1 MSAHKASSRAIANP
15 AAANL
20 TACRARTLCLLSCL
34 SLLALMSAAMS
45 TQADTNSIV
54 ALPVVHVVTK
64 AIRFQTRDALLV
76 RSITVGNLD
85 GGQLRVSCNR
95 CRRYPTKIH
104 ETQPNST
111 TKSYSGVSWIIVDGR
126 GIQVELTHS
135 GQVGRFLLL
144 GASGGNTLVFKT
156 SGCLSKQHRHVRCP
170 NSAIQPT
177 PGSPVPVGKPVSA
190 SSPTTTITTGPS
202 GYVASTTV
210 TFDYSSDEAG
220 VTFECQLDTTVW
232 TACAAGSV
240 TYSGLADGSHNF
252 SVRAINSSGLMDTAP
267 PKRSWM
273 QESAPPATTI
283 ESEPSSNTMS
293 TAAAFDFVASQISTF
308 QCQLDGGAWAAC
320 NGGSQSYEG
329 LGSGTHTFDVRATNQ
344 AGVTEATSVQFSWT
358 VHVPVTDYSCP
369 AGSGQNGHYVPS
381 GDYWGNP
388 FTASGGTITGG
399 YLLIGADEDG
409 NDHNALIGIYSN
421 GETGGPLAETVV
433 GVHGYGGAHFTFPQP
448 VNVTPGQQLWITVF
462 GDGGNFTAYDTNDG
476 DQCFVGDLEGY
487 S

>member
-1 MSAHKASSRAIANP
+1 MSTHEMPRGNIASSEAVSF
-15 AAANL
+15 
-20 TACRARTLCLLSCL
+20 TARRARSLCLLSCL
-34 SLLALMSAAMS
+34 SLLALMSTAVG
-45 TQADTNSIV
+45 TRADTENIV
-54 ALPVVHVVTK
+54 PLPAVHVVTK
-64 AIRFQTRDALLV
+64 AIRFQAKKALLV

-85 GGQLRVSCNR
+85 GGKLRVSCNS
-95 CRRYPTKIH
+95 CRRYSTRIH
-104 ETQPNST
+104 EARPNPT

-126 GIQVELTHS
+126 DIQVELTHP
-135 GQVGRFLLL
+135 GRVGRFLLL
-144 GASGGNTLVFKT
+144 GASDGHALVFRT
-156 SGCLSKQHRHVRCP
+156 SGCLSKQRRHVRCP
-170 NSAIQPT
+170 NSATQPAL
-177 PGSPVPVGKPVSA
+177 GSPVPVGKPLSIL
-190 SSPTTTITTGPS
+190 SPTTTITIGPS

-210 TFDYSSDEAG
+210 TFDYSSDETD
-220 VTFECQLDTTVW
+220 VTFECQLDSAMW
-232 TACAAGSV
+232 TPCAAGAV

-267 PKRSWM
+267 PKASWV
-273 QESAPPATTI
+273 QESTPPLSTITSAPSANTT
-283 ESEPSSNTMS
+283 S
-293 TAAAFDFVASQISTF
+293 TTAVFDFSASQASTF
-308 QCQLDGGAWAAC
+308 QCQLDGGVWAAC

-329 LGSGTHTFDVRATNQ
+329 LGGGTHTFGVRATNQ
-344 AGVTEATSVQFSWT
+344 AGVTEATPAQFSWT

-421 GETGGPLAETVV
+421 GETGSPLAETVV

-476 DQCFVGDLEGY
+476 DQCFVGSLEGY